1 MNILLTP
8 MGLRAGK
15 RLIPCSVG
23 RGGIS
28 AHKREGDGAT
38 PMGAHRILGVLF
50 RPDRLARPSPWA
62 LPILPG
68 TCGAMPGPAGL

>member
-15 RLIPCSVG
+15 RLIPCSLG

-38 PMGAHRILGVLF
+38 PAGILHIAELWY
-50 RPDRLARPSPWA
+50 RPDRLAAPARAAVAAPPVTSAA
-62 LPILPG
+62 LPRPWSQ
-68 TCGAMPGPAGL
+68 